1 MKKISLPVFFIL
13 LLEACQPITLP
24 PSGNDL
30 AQPPA
35 TPSASMAQT
44 PIFLAQEAG
53 SSLAEVTRLAERW
66 RNSLLAEPGWL
77 YLKRQVERGDN
88 FSSSWDALPDR
99 YLEETWLL
107 LGVNS
112 TVQTAVRQE
121 SSEAGQVLQQSLY
134 QGGTWRNLTLGAVS
148 ELAPGLLLEL
158 DYGFTTLAARLNEAG
173 ATLNRQ
179 TLYNNCWYIGEKYM
193 IGEPPYSYAAVFNPD
208 SGMLRQLAVWEVN
221 SGAVALVS
229 QVNVITQEK
238 ISQPPAD
245 VLSLIAMMESGSSS
259 WSVQPLS
266 LALP

>member
-1 MKKISLPVFFIL
+1 MKRISLTVFFIL
-13 LLEACQPITLP
+13 LLEACQPIALP
-24 PSGNDL
+24 PSGNNPV
-30 AQPPA
+30 QPLA
-35 TPSASMAQT
+35 TPSISMAQT
-44 PIFLAQEAG
+44 PVFIAPEVG
-53 SSLAEVTRLAERW
+53 SSLAEVTRLVERW
-66 RNSLLAEPGWL
+66 RDSLLAEPGWL
-77 YLKRQVERGDN
+77 YLARQIERGDN
-88 FSSSWDALPDR
+88 VSSSWDALPER

-107 LGVNS
+107 LGENS

-121 SSEAGQVLQQSLY
+121 SAEAGQVLQQSLY
-134 QGGTWRNLTLGAVS
+134 QDGTWRNLTLSAAGES
-148 ELAPGLLLEL
+148 STSSLLEL
-158 DYGFTTLAARLNEAG
+158 DYGFTNLAARLNEAG
-173 ATLNRQ
+173 AALNRQ

-245 VLSLIAMMESGSSS
+245 VLSLTAMVESGSSS
-259 WSVQPLS
+259 WRVPPLS